1 MKVAIIAYSTYGHVF
16 TLAKAVKQG
25 VESSGAEVDI
35 FQIPETLSEEVLQ
48 KMHAPA
54 KPDFPI
60 ATNDILT
67 SYDAFLFG
75 FPTRFGTFPAQFKAF
90 FDATGGLWASGALH
104 GKPFGLFVS
113 TGTPGGGQ
121 EVTIRNSLTLFVHQ
135 GMVYIPLGYKN
146 AFGQITNLQEVHGSS
161 PWGAGAFAGA
171 DGSRQPTDLELEIAT
186 IQGKTFV
193 GAAEK
198 FVAGASKLKAE
209 SKPAAA
215 AAPAPASKS
224 APEEKP
230 TSTEKRAAQS
240 APTPDVKEQSTCA
253 KCIIM

>member
-1 MKVAIIAYSTYGHVF
+1 MKVAIIAYSTYGHIF

-54 KPDFPI
+54 KPDYPI

-75 FPTRFGTFPAQFKAF
+75 IPTRFGTFPAQFKAF
-90 FDATGGLWASGALH
+90 LDATGGLWASGALH

-121 EVTIRNSLTLFVHQ
+121 EVTIRNTLALFVHQ
-135 GMVYIPLGYKN
+135 GMIYIPLGYKN
-146 AFGQITNLQEVHGSS
+146 AFGQITNLEEVHGSS
-161 PWGAGAFAGA
+161 PWGAGAFAGG
-171 DGSRQPTDLELEIAT
+171 DGSRQPSELELEIAT

-193 GAAEK
+193 ESAER
-198 FVAGASKLKAE
+198 FVTVQSKLDSKAE
-209 SKPAAA
+209 AA
-215 AAPAPASKS
+215 KS
-224 APEEKP
+224 EPEKKP

-240 APTPDVKEQSTCA
+240 TPAPDVKEQSTCA